1 MRSFFLIFLV
11 LTLVEVSFSYNGGVS
26 HRRAFLKSARSLT
39 RVSAGIT
46 AITAAQIL
54 LTADGVNAEQL
65 EYLAEPTEEFKASE
79 AERAKFRAQQSKIK
93 KEFDTVLAS
102 FAESKKEADIIK
114 DLNSLQNLAIST
126 GGLPV
131 GLKFDDI
138 KKTVRR
144 KKADFGKSW
153 TTQEEIAYQAL
164 CREISFQQNPN
175 KDKDMGN
182 PL

>member
-1 MRSFFLIFLV
+1 VEKRAEVCHRPKTILIPLRKHV
-11 LTLVEVSFSYNGGVS
+11 
-26 HRRAFLKSARSLT
+26 LKSGRDV
-39 RVSAGIT
+39 RI
-46 AITAAQIL
+46 
-54 LTADGVNAEQL
+54 
-65 EYLAEPTEEFKASE
+65 
-79 AERAKFRAQQSKIK
+79 
-93 KEFDTVLAS
+93 
-102 FAESKKEADIIK
+102 
-114 DLNSLQNLAIST
+114 QNPKPPPPPLPST